1 MPRRRRRAYRPTQR
15 EIREWCHYFQ
25 STWTP
30 EEEQQ
35 RAGSGARVKAG
46 LREVR
51 LTDHEPSVA
60 YCNDEDR

>member
-1 MPRRRRRAYRPTQR
+1 MPRREPKPTPA

-30 EEEQQ
+30 EEEQE
-35 RAGSGARVKAG
+35 RAGCGARVQAA

-51 LTDHEPSVA
+51 LTDLDASVSDGM
-60 YCNDEDR
+60 NNE